1 MKSDSIPTDKG
12 RSILMRIFQT
22 NSFVFIF
29 FFIVLAVILTHV
41 VPAGAYEYV
50 SNEAGQ
56 DVVVADSFHYVEP
69 TPVSIISMFPL
80 IVQAYINTADIIFC
94 ILFAYCFVGVLIANQ
109 VFDVLFHL
117 LIGKLKNRTYLLI
130 PIVTI
135 FFAALGSLAGLA
147 EETFGMFPVC
157 IALALAMGYDEIV
170 GASMVYVA
178 VFTGFASATFN
189 PYTIGVAQAIAG
201 VPLYSGLGLRVICFV
216 LFVSL
221 LIAYTMAYAAKI
233 KKNPSR
239 SLMYV
244 PGRSQRQDEFHR
256 PPQRLTWRQTALG
269 ILFVGVIV
277 LIIFGAMVWNW
288 YLLEIGGVFLF
299 ASLAAAVL
307 SGWSANQIGERFVE
321 LGSETM
327 FSILIIG
334 FANAI
339 ALIMETGQIT
349 DTIVHGAASLLEGTS
364 GYLAAY
370 IMLIVQNLLNFF
382 IPSGPGQAAVS
393 MPVMASLAD
402 VTGLSRQLSVL
413 AFQFGD
419 GYSNLFWPTMVCM
432 MCGILKIPVGKWYRY
447 MAPLFG
453 LMFLLQLVMIS
464 FAVAIGY

>member
-1 MKSDSIPTDKG
+1 M
-12 RSILMRIFQT
+12 
-22 NSFVFIF
+22 
-29 FFIVLAVILTHV
+29 
-41 VPAGAYEYV
+41 
-50 SNEAGQ
+50 
-56 DVVVADSFHYVEP
+56 
-69 TPVSIISMFPL
+69 
-80 IVQAYINTADIIFC
+80 
-94 ILFAYCFVGVLIANQ
+94 
-109 VFDVLFHL
+109 
-117 LIGKLKNRTYLLI
+117 
-130 PIVTI
+130 
-135 FFAALGSLAGLA
+135 
-147 EETFGMFPVC
+147 
-157 IALALAMGYDEIV
+157 
-170 GASMVYVA
+170 
-178 VFTGFASATFN
+178 
-189 PYTIGVAQAIAG
+189 
-201 VPLYSGLGLRVICFV
+201 
-216 LFVSL
+216 
-221 LIAYTMAYAAKI
+221 
-233 KKNPSR
+233 
-239 SLMYV
+239 
-244 PGRSQRQDEFHR
+244 
-256 PPQRLTWRQTALG
+256 
-269 ILFVGVIV
+269 GVIV

-382 IPSGPGQAAVS
+382 IPSGPGQAAAS